1 MLQKFNDHI
10 NTDFPYL
17 KESKLLIAI
26 SGGIDSVVLAHL
38 LKKLNFCI
46 SLAHCNFQLRGK
58 ESDLDEDFI
67 KQLANQLNIKVF
79 AVKFDTNKHS
89 EENKLSTQLSAR
101 KLRYDYF
108 DKLIKEHQF
117 DYVLTAHHAD
127 DNLETFLINLSRG
140 TGLEGL
146 TGIPTKNGN
155 ILRPLLKFSRLEILK
170 YAEENKINWRE
181 DKSNSEKKYIRNK
194 IRHEILP
201 VLKTINPSLL
211 KTFNNTSNH
220 LQEAQQI
227 IDDRISEVSKKIITK
242 EEDII
247 KFNINEILL
256 LPNPKAYLYQF
267 LKKHG
272 FNEWDKVYN
281 LLHAQTGKF
290 LSTNSHIL
298 LKNRDFLLFSSD
310 NNLKLSTK
318 SVFHIRKNTSKITVP
333 IKLNIENSTENQVH
347 SKKTILVDKNLVL
360 YPLVIRKWK
369 HGDVFYPKGM
379 IGKKKVSKYF
389 KDEKTSLIDK
399 QKTWLLCTKDD
410 SIIWVIGLRQDRR
423 FTINKNTKSI
433 LKISI

>member
-10 NTDFPYL
+10 NTDFPFL
-17 KESKLLIAI
+17 KDSKLLIAI

-38 LKKLNFCI
+38 LKKLNFSI
-46 SLAHCNFQLRGK
+46 SLAHCNFQLRAK

-67 KQLANQLNIKVF
+67 KQLANQLNIEAFTVQ
-79 AVKFDTNKHS
+79 FDTNKYS
-89 EENKLSTQLSAR
+89 KENKLSTQLSAR

-108 DKLIKEHQF
+108 DALIKEHQF

-146 TGIPTKNGN
+146 TGIPAQNRN
-155 ILRPLLKFSRLEILK
+155 IIRPLLKFSRLEILNFAK
-170 YAEENKINWRE
+170 ENAITWRE
-181 DKSNSEKKYIRNK
+181 DESNSEKKYIRNK
-194 IRHEILP
+194 IRHEVIP

-211 KTFNNTSNH
+211 NTFNNTSNN

-227 IDDRISEVSKKIITK
+227 IEDRISDVSTKIITK
-242 EEDII
+242 EGDII
-247 KFNINEILL
+247 KFNIKELLL

-310 NNLKLSTK
+310 SKLAISTE

-333 IKLNIENSTENQVH
+333 IKLCIENSAENQVH

-379 IGKKKVSKYF
+379 MGKKKVSKYF

-423 FTINKNTKSI
+423 FSINKNTKSI

>member
-17 KESKLLIAI
+17 KQSKLLIAI
-26 SGGIDSVVLAHL
+26 SGGIDSVVLTHL
-38 LKKLNFCI
+38 LQQLQFTI
-46 SLAHCNFQLRGK
+46 SLAHCNFQLREK

-79 AVKFDTNKHS
+79 TVKFDTNKHS
-89 EENKLSTQLSAR
+89 VENKLSTQLSAR

-108 DKLIKEHQF
+108 DELIKKHQF

-194 IRHEILP
+194 IRHEIVP

-211 KTFNNTSNH
+211 NTFNNTSNH

-242 EEDII
+242 EGDII

-310 NNLKLSTK
+310 NNLTLGTK

-333 IKLNIENSTENQVH
+333 IKLNIENSAENQVH

-379 IGKKKVSKYF
+379 MGKKKVSKYF